1 MAKTSLRKAQVDR
14 PGHYVGETLNQVRH
28 GQGKYVFNNTFFA
41 YEGDW
46 LEGSVFVSD
55 FALLTNLY
63 YSRGINSR
71 VRRFII
77 KINIY
82 K

>member
-1 MAKTSLRKAQVDR
+1 MYSTTLSLPMRGTGLKV
-14 PGHYVGETLNQVRH
+14 L
-28 GQGKYVFNNTFFA
+28 FLF
-41 YEGDW
+41 
-46 LEGSVFVSD
+46 SD
-55 FALLTNLY
+55 FALITNLY